1 MIIETKNISSE
12 SFERPIPD
20 FSNVGVKINKK
31 TIKLKLSQVLIND
44 KDGNTARQH
53 GTSES
58 DIESLKHSIAKGW
71 DTTEY
76 LPCVYKNPEPN
87 SDYSHILAYGYN
99 RANALE
105 LLYGK
110 DFEMVFDVVECTDS
124 ELLDIRTMENEGLPK
139 VTNKE
144 IDIVKTIML
153 KINDFGL
160 KKDEDVIRDHLDKI
174 CPFRSKESKDSIVRQ
189 VENLAALD
197 TAVYEWNGAKAERW
211 SKDDSA
217 IKYNFNGE
225 LTGYV
230 KDKKPGVHT
239 FMCKQGSAYRT
250 YHRMIGKYLDTGKD
264 CQVIFHVSRP
274 TKKSSIKAK
283 RERTLA
289 DWNEGIQRL
298 KDLGCQTEFMK
309 VAGFLP
315 QEKGVDNWSKLV
327 QVK

>member
-1 MIIETKNISSE
+1 MN
-12 SFERPIPD
+12 F
-20 FSNVGVKINKK
+20 
-31 TIKLKLSQVLIND
+31 
-44 KDGNTARQH
+44 
-53 GTSES
+53 
-58 DIESLKHSIAKGW
+58 
-71 DTTEY
+71 
-76 LPCVYKNPEPN
+76 
-87 SDYSHILAYGYN
+87 
-99 RANALE
+99 
-105 LLYGK
+105 
-110 DFEMVFDVVECTDS
+110 
-124 ELLDIRTMENEGLPK
+124 
-139 VTNKE
+139 
-144 IDIVKTIML
+144 
-153 KINDFGL
+153 L

-174 CPFRSKESKDSIVRQ
+174 FPFRSKESKDSIVRQ

-298 KDLGCQTEFMK
+298 KDLGCKTEFMK

>member
-12 SFERPIPD
+12 IFERPIPD
-20 FSNVGVKINKK
+20 FSNVGVKINNK
-31 TIKLKLSQVLIND
+31 TIKRKLSQVLIND

-76 LPCVYKNPEPN
+76 LPCVYENPEPN

-153 KINDFGL
+153 KIDYYGL
-160 KKDEDVIRDHLDKI
+160 KKDEDAIREHLDKI

-189 VENLAALD
+189 IENLADLD
-197 TAVYEWNGAKAERW
+197 TAVYEWNTAKAERW
-211 SKDDSA
+211 SKDDSS

-225 LTGYV
+225 LTSN
-230 KDKKPGVHT
+230 VHT

-250 YHRMIGKYLDTGKD
+250 YHRMMRQYLLTGKD

-283 RERTLA
+283 RERTLD

-298 KDLGCQTEFMK
+298 KDLGCKTDFMK

-327 QVK
+327 QV